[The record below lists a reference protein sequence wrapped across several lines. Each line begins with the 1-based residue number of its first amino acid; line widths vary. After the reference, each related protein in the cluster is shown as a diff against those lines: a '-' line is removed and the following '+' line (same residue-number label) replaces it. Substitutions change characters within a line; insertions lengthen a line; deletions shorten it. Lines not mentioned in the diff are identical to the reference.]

1 MRRALPLLILLAP
14 LLTLASPDAH
24 APAAAESGDSMI
36 LLLSVLGL
44 ISAAYLLTH
53 FIVDRLQKWLLFVSG
68 AEYILLGLV
77 LSQSQV
83 LGELSSLSSMIALAA
98 GWIGLLYGME
108 LDIRKMLSEID
119 YSTRMSVVD
128 VLFTGGGVAVCGYLF
143 FHHGLSLPADES
155 ALAGGVLGCTAAAG
169 SSSAV
174 DLLIERYRSAE
185 NGLLALLR
193 RTAQLSD
200 ALAILAFG
208 VLMCVFHQGETLTE
222 TPPAVSDWV
231 LFTGLLGVG
240 LGWLF
245 AAFLGDDTSENSRFL
260 ALVGIIAFAS
270 GAAFFLNLS
279 ILTVN
284 LLLGLVLINT
294 RQGRDAHAT
303 LKNTARPL
311 SLILLVCAGLLWA
324 PVEPIP
330 ALIAAGGYLSLRMV
344 FKALGCFIASI
355 GTPLR
360 RDLFRGLMAQG
371 HVAVAIAVSLRL
383 FYDGEAA
390 ELAYTAILVSVVVNE
405 LFASRLLKGL
415 LVDAGDV
422 RQDISLSRE
431 VV

>member
-1 MRRALPLLILLAP
+1 MRRALPVLLLPLPLLA
-14 LLTLASPDAH
+14 LASPDGHA
-24 APAAAESGDSMI
+24 APAGEDGSMI

-44 ISAAYLLTH
+44 IAAAYLLTH
-53 FIVDRLQKWLLFVSG
+53 FIVDRLQRWLLFVSG

-83 LGELSSLSSMIALAA
+83 LGELSSLSSLIALAA

-108 LDIRKMLSEID
+108 LDLRKMLLEGD

-143 FHHGLSLPADES
+143 FHMGLHLPADES

-169 SSSAV
+169 SASAV
-174 DLLIERYRSAE
+174 DLLIERYRSAQH
-185 NGLLALLR
+185 GLLALLR

-208 VLMCVFHQGETLTE
+208 VLMCVFHQGETLTQ
-222 TPPAVSDWV
+222 TPPAISDWV
-231 LFTGLLGVG
+231 LFTVLLGVG

-311 SLILLVCAGLLWA
+311 SLILLVCAGLLWD
-324 PVEPIP
+324 PVEPVP
-330 ALIAAGGYLSLRMV
+330 ALLAAGGYLALRML
-344 FKALGCFIASI
+344 FKALGCFIASL
-355 GTPLR
+355 GSPLR

-383 FYDGEAA
+383 FYDGQAA
-390 ELAYTAILVSVVVNE
+390 QLAYTAILVSVVVNE
-405 LFASRLLKGL
+405 LIASRLLKGL

-422 RQDISLSRE
+422 RQDVAFSRE

>member
-1 MRRALPLLILLAP
+1 VRRALPVLLLPLPLLA
-14 LLTLASPDAH
+14 LASPDGHA
-24 APAAAESGDSMI
+24 APAGEDGSMI

-44 ISAAYLLTH
+44 IAAAYLLTH
-53 FIVDRLQKWLLFVSG
+53 FIVDRLQRWLLFVSG

-83 LGELSSLSSMIALAA
+83 LGELSSLSSLIALAA

-108 LDIRKMLSEID
+108 LDLRKMLLEGD

-143 FHHGLSLPADES
+143 FHMGLHLPADES

-169 SSSAV
+169 SASAV
-174 DLLIERYRSAE
+174 DLLIERYRSAQH
-185 NGLLALLR
+185 GLLALLR

-208 VLMCVFHQGETLTE
+208 VLMCVFHQGETLTQ
-222 TPPAVSDWV
+222 TPPAISDWV
-231 LFTGLLGVG
+231 LFTVLLGVG

-311 SLILLVCAGLLWA
+311 SLILLVCAGLLWD
-324 PVEPIP
+324 PVEPVP
-330 ALIAAGGYLSLRMV
+330 ALLAAGGYLALRML
-344 FKALGCFIASI
+344 FKALGCFIASL
-355 GTPLR
+355 GSPLR

-383 FYDGEAA
+383 FYDGQAA
-390 ELAYTAILVSVVVNE
+390 QLAYTAILVSVVVNE
-405 LFASRLLKGL
+405 LIASRLLKGL

-422 RQDISLSRE
+422 RQDVAFSRE

>member
-1 MRRALPLLILLAP
+1 
-14 LLTLASPDAH
+14 
-24 APAAAESGDSMI
+24 MI
-36 LLLSVLGL
+36 LLLTVLGL

-83 LGELSSLSSMIALAA
+83 LGELTSLSSLIALAA

-108 LDIRKMLSEID
+108 LDFRKMLSEVD

-128 VLFTGGGVAVCGYLF
+128 VLFTGGGVAVCGYLY
-143 FHHGLSLPADES
+143 FHHVMGQSIDDA

-185 NGLLALLR
+185 GGLLSRLR
-193 RTAQLSD
+193 RIARFSD

-208 VLMCVFHQGETLTE
+208 ILMCVFHEGETLTQ

-294 RQGRDAHAT
+294 RQGRNAHET
-303 LKNTARPL
+303 LKGTTRPL
-311 SLILLVCAGLLWA
+311 SLILLVCAGLLWE
-324 PVEPIP
+324 PVELLP
-330 ALIAAGGYLSLRMV
+330 ALTVAGGYLILRTI
-344 FKALGCFIASI
+344 FKALGCWIGSQ

-383 FYDGEAA
+383 FYDSAAA
-390 ELAYTAILVSVVVNE
+390 ELAYTAILVSVVVN
-405 LFASRLLKGL
+405 
-415 LVDAGDV
+415 
-422 RQDISLSRE
+422 
-431 VV
+431 

>member
-1 MRRALPLLILLAP
+1 MRRVLPALILLAP
-14 LLTLASPDAH
+14 LLALATPDSH
-24 APAAAESGDSMI
+24 EAAAGDDGSMI
-36 LLLSVLGL
+36 LLLVVLGL

-83 LGELSSLSSMIALAA
+83 LGDVSSLSSMIALAA

-108 LDIRKMLSEID
+108 LDFRKMLSEVN

-128 VLFTGGGVAVCGYLF
+128 VLFTGGGVAICGYLF
-143 FHHGLSLPADES
+143 FHHGLHLPGDEA

-185 NGLLALLR
+185 DGLLSLLR
-193 RTAQLSD
+193 RTAQFSD

-208 VLMCVFHQGETLTE
+208 ILMCVFHKGETLTE
-222 TPPAVSDWV
+222 IPPAVSDWI
-231 LFTGLLGVG
+231 LFTGLLGVS

-260 ALVGIIAFAS
+260 ALVGIISFAS

-284 LLLGLVLINT
+284 LLLGLILINT
-294 RQGRDAHAT
+294 RQGKDTRET
-303 LKNTARPL
+303 LKGTARPL

-330 ALIAAGGYLSLRMV
+330 ALIASGGYLALRTI
-344 FKALGCFIASI
+344 FKAIGCWVASL

-422 RQDISLSRE
+422 RQDVSLSRE

>member
-1 MRRALPLLILLAP
+1 MHRALPTLFLFAP
-14 LLTLASPDAH
+14 LLALASPDA
-24 APAAAESGDSMI
+24 PAVEGDDGSMI

-53 FIVDRLQKWLLFVSG
+53 FIVDRLQRWLLFVSG

-83 LGELSSLSSMIALAA
+83 LGEISTLSSLIALAA

-108 LDIRKMLSEID
+108 LDFRKLLSD
-119 YSTRMSVVD
+119 GGYATRISVIE

-143 FHHGLSLPADES
+143 FHIGLHLPGDES
-155 ALAGGVLGCTAAAG
+155 ALAGGVLGCAAAAG

-174 DLLIERYRSAE
+174 DLLIEKYRSAE
-185 NGLLALLR
+185 KGLLSLLR
-193 RTAQLSD
+193 RTAQFSD

-208 VLMCVFHQGETLTE
+208 ILMCVFHVGETLTE
-222 TPPAVSDWV
+222 TPPAISDWV
-231 LFTGLLGVG
+231 LFTGILGVS

-245 AAFLGDDTSENSRFL
+245 AAFLGDDTSVNSRFL

-294 RQGRDAHAT
+294 RQGKATYET
-303 LKNTARPL
+303 LKDTAQPL
-311 SLILLVCAGLLWA
+311 ALVLLVCAGLLWV
-324 PVEPIP
+324 PVEPVP
-330 ALIAAGGYLSLRMV
+330 ALIASGGYLMV
-344 FKALGCFIASI
+344 RTAFKALGCWLASL

-360 RDLFRGLMAQG
+360 RDLFRGLMSQG
-371 HVAVAIAVSLRL
+371 HVAVAIALSLRL
-383 FYDGEAA
+383 FYEGEAVD
-390 ELAYTAILVSVVVNE
+390 LAYTAILVSVVVNE

-415 LVDAGDV
+415 LIDAGDV
-422 RQDISLSRE
+422 RQDVSLSRE